1 MNPLVELGKV
11 GQSVWL
17 DYIRRNLLTT
27 GELDRLIQT
36 DGLRG
41 MTSNPAIFEKAIAGS
56 TDYTDAI
63 AAHAS
68 DASMD
73 DKALY
78 ESIAIEDI
86 QHAADILRKVY
97 DETKGEDGYVSFEVA
112 PTLARDT
119 DKTIAEA
126 RRLWKAVD
134 RPNLMIKIPGTKE
147 GQPAIQMAIS
157 EGINV
162 NVTLLFHPEY
172 YEGAINAYIAGLE
185 QRVAK
190 GEDVTNLASVASFF
204 VSRIDSLVDGLLDD
218 KIKADA
224 SGNAVAQ
231 NLKGKVAISNAKLVY
246 QNSNNI
252 YASDR
257 WKALEAKGAR
267 KQRVLWASTST
278 KNPAYSDVLYVEELI
293 GADTVNTIP
302 PATFDAFREH
312 GKVNLTL
319 QNGVDEA
326 QRVMDSLNS
335 VGVDFK
341 AATDKLLDDGIVL
354 FAEAFDKLLG
364 AVKDKRKELA
374 SGKKPNATSTLDK
387 KTQDVAAKSSESL
400 EVLKEL
406 DAWDSE
412 NKIARLWSH
421 DATLWTN
428 SDESKW
434 MGWLNVIDDELAQ
447 KKEIA
452 KLCEEVKAES
462 YTDVVLTAM
471 GGSSLCPYAM
481 MKTFGKKH
489 GWPRLHVLDSTDPA
503 QIAAVEKDIEIR
515 TTLFIV
521 SSKSGSTLEPN
532 IFKLYFFEKV
542 KEAVGEDQ
550 VGQHFVCITDP
561 GSPLEKVAQDDH
573 FRRIFH
579 GVPSIGGRYSA
590 LSNFGMV
597 PSALAGINIEKFLE
611 NAQTMAHACY
621 SSVKAH
627 ENPGVQLGVM
637 LGVNAKM
644 GRDKVTLIP
653 SPKIDQLGAWLEQLL
668 AESTGKTGKGLI
680 PVDTEKLGSPE
691 VYSKDRVIAY
701 LRLES
706 DPDGAQDAKI
716 DALEKSGQ
724 VVVRLAIPTIDHLGA
739 EFFRW
744 EVATAVAGSII
755 GIDAFNQPDVE
766 ASKES
771 SRQIM
776 AEYEKTG
783 TLPALTPVIEERG
796 MKIYTDDKNLAD
808 LKKHGAGET
817 IVSFLRAH
825 YDRVGPGDYA
835 VFSAFV
841 QMNDAHMELVQDMRT
856 ATRNAK
862 KMATCL
868 GFGPRFLHSTGQA
881 YKGGPNTGVFLQITC
896 DDKVDLPIPDRKY
909 TFGLV
914 KEAAARGD
922 FQVLTQRDRRALRIH
937 LGKDVAAGLKQ
948 LALMIKEALRSI

>member
-17 DYIRRNLLTT
+17 DYIRRSLLTT
-27 GELDRLIQT
+27 GELDRLIDD

-63 AAHAS
+63 AAHAR

-86 QHAADILRKVY
+86 RHAADILRKVY
-97 DETKGEDGYVSFEVA
+97 DASNGEDGYVSLEVS

-126 RRLWKAVD
+126 RRLWTAVN
-134 RPNLMIKIPGTKE
+134 RPNLMVKIPGTKE

-172 YEGAINAYIAGLE
+172 YEGAINAYISGLE

-190 GEDVTNLASVASFF
+190 GEDVTKLASVASFF
-204 VSRIDSLVDGLLDD
+204 VSRIDSLVDGMLDD
-218 KIKADA
+218 KIKASDA
-224 SGNAVAQ
+224 GNAKAQ
-231 NLKGKVAISNAKLVY
+231 SLKGKVAISNAKLVY

-278 KNPAYSDVLYVEELI
+278 KNPAYSDVLYVEELV
-293 GADTVNTIP
+293 GPDTVNTIP

-326 QRVMDSLNS
+326 QQVMDSLS
-335 VGVDFK
+335 EVGVDFK
-341 AATDKLLDDGIVL
+341 VATDELLDKGIIL
-354 FAEAFDKLLG
+354 FAEAFEKLLG
-364 AVKDKRKELA
+364 AVKDKRKDLA
-374 SGKKPNATSTLDK
+374 AGKKPNAASTLDK
-387 KTQDVAAKSSESL
+387 KTQDVAASASESL

-406 DAWDSE
+406 DQWDAE

-421 DATLWTN
+421 DASLWTN
-428 SDESKW
+428 ADESKW
-434 MGWLNVIDDELAQ
+434 MGWLNVIDDELAE
-447 KKEIA
+447 KSAID
-452 KLCEEVKAES
+452 KLCKEVNAEGF
-462 YTDVVLTAM
+462 TDVVLTAM

-503 QIAAVEKDIEIR
+503 QIMAIEKAIDIR
-515 TTLFIV
+515 TSLFIV

-532 IFKLYFFEKV
+532 IFKLYFYDKV
-542 KEAVGEDQ
+542 KEAVGEEQ
-550 VGQHFVCITDP
+550 VGHHFVAITDP
-561 GSPLEKVAQDDH
+561 GSSLEGVAQNDH

-597 PSALAGINIEKFLE
+597 PSALSGINIEKFLE

-637 LGVNAKM
+637 LGVNAKL

-653 SPKIDQLGAWLEQLL
+653 SPKIGQLGAWLEQLL
-668 AESTGKTGKGLI
+668 AESTGKNGKGLI

-706 DPDGAQDAKI
+706 DPDGAQDRMI

-724 VVVRLAIPTIDHLGA
+724 VVVRLSIPTIDHLGA

-755 GIDAFNQPDVE
+755 GINAFNQPDVE
-766 ASKES
+766 ASKQS
-771 SRQIM
+771 SRDIM

-783 TLPALTPVIEERG
+783 SLPEMTPAIEERG
-796 MKIYTDDKNLAD
+796 IKLFTDDKNLSD
-808 LKKHGAGET
+808 LKSHGAGDT
-817 IVSFLRAH
+817 LVSYLKAH

-835 VFSAFV
+835 VFSAFIE
-841 QMNDAHMELVQDMRT
+841 MNGAHEALVQEMRT

-881 YKGGPNTGVFLQITC
+881 YKGGPNTGVFMQITC
-896 DDKVDLPIPDRKY
+896 DDAKDLRIPDRKY

-922 FQVLTQRDRRALRIH
+922 FQVLTQRDRRAIRVH
-937 LGKDVAAGLKQ
+937 LGRDVVAGLKT
-948 LALMIKEALRSI
+948 LAMMLKEALRS